1 MRFCLHICNYRQGKL
16 RGLQLAL
23 VCGAEMHLK
32 VNLEMEKIKRDK
44 MMGLLMMRNKV
55 SREEWLLEAMIV
67 ALELYQTGR
76 QPPSSLTFI
85 TRSDGMRCAV
95 RELRGLSEVRIS
107 ESAQPP
113 PAPVSG
119 PSTEPKKP
127 SVLSRDS
134 SCPPATGWRSRMLRE
149 EQEQE
154 QTDRQRAEERRKEQE
169 QTERQRAEERRKEKE
184 MEERRRTSDIKE
196 RKVIRVRRTSDR
208 RKRLDTINSESE
220 YSVGLYFLTGNLRFI
235 FL

>member
-113 PAPVSG
+113 PPPVSG

-149 EQEQE
+149 EQ
-154 QTDRQRAEERRKEQE
+154 EQE

>member
-149 EQEQE
+149 EQEQ
-154 QTDRQRAEERRKEQE
+154 
-169 QTERQRAEERRKEKE
+169 TERQRAEERRKEKE

>member
-1 MRFCLHICNYRQGKL
+1 
-16 RGLQLAL
+16 
-23 VCGAEMHLK
+23 MHLK

-113 PAPVSG
+113 PPPVSG

-149 EQEQE
+149 
-154 QTDRQRAEERRKEQE
+154 EQE

>member
-1 MRFCLHICNYRQGKL
+1 
-16 RGLQLAL
+16 
-23 VCGAEMHLK
+23 MHLK

-113 PAPVSG
+113 PPPVSG

-154 QTDRQRAEERRKEQE
+154 QTDRQRAEERRKEKE
-169 QTERQRAEERRKEKE
+169 QTERQRAEERRKEQEQADRQREEERRKEKE

>member
-1 MRFCLHICNYRQGKL
+1 
-16 RGLQLAL
+16 
-23 VCGAEMHLK
+23 MHLK

-149 EQEQE
+149 EQEQ
-154 QTDRQRAEERRKEQE
+154 
-169 QTERQRAEERRKEKE
+169 TERQRAEERRKEKE

-220 YSVGLYFLTGNLRFI
+220 YSVGLYFLTGNLRSI